1 MLTIFQ
7 NPQFG
12 EIRTAMSESNEPLFC
27 AVDVCR
33 ALEYAK
39 PNNAIHTH
47 VDPEDTLKQGTPTSG
62 GYQEMVYLT
71 ESGLYSLIFG
81 SKLESAKRFKKWV
94 TSEVLPSLRKTGE
107 YRITSHPKQIE
118 CSEMQTQ
125 MMFIDMYSKCMNLN
139 DASKHILYSQ
149 VAGRVNLELPSYVP
163 SKGVLRSV
171 SECLKK
177 VESQMSPKQFNKLLV
192 SAGYM
197 AVNTRPSS
205 SGKEKKFNTITE
217 KGLAFGENQ
226 VYPNCPKETHP
237 LWYEDRFHEL
247 YNELTSA

>member
-12 EIRTAMSESNEPLFC
+12 EIRTEMNESNEPLFC
-27 AVDVCR
+27 LPDLCRVLSLNTSDVRRRLDDGVVTNHPIPDSLGR
-33 ALEYAK
+33 AQ
-39 PNNAIHTH
+39 NTSFVN
-47 VDPEDTLKQGTPTSG
+47 ED
-62 GYQEMVYLT
+62 
-71 ESGLYSLIFG
+71 GLYDVILDSR
-81 SKLESAKRFKKWV
+81 KPEAKRFRKWV

-177 VESQMSPKQFNKLLV
+177 IESPMSPKQFNKLLV

-197 AVNTRPSS
+197 AINTRPSS